1 MSIGG
6 YENTMKPIIE
16 VAQALGIAD
25 DHLELYG
32 KYKCKINP
40 SLWEEV
46 KDRPDGKLVLVTA
59 MNPTP
64 AGEGKT
70 LTTIGLTQA
79 LNAIGKGTIAAL
91 REPSLGP
98 CFGMKGGAT
107 GSGKAQIV
115 PADDINLHFTGDIHA
130 VTSAHNLL
138 SAMIDN
144 HLFHGNVL
152 RLNPGRIVWK
162 RAMDMNDRSL
172 RSIVTGLGSGNGNAR
187 EAGFLITT
195 ASEVMAVL
203 CLSED
208 LSDLRSRLGRMLIG
222 YNEEGEAVTA
232 DRMGAVEAMV
242 VLLKEAI
249 KPNLVQTL
257 EGTPVMVHGGPFAN
271 IAHGCSSVVGTRL
284 ALKLAEIVVT
294 EAGFGA
300 DLGAEKFFDIK
311 CRQSG
316 LIPAAAVLVVTVKAL
331 KYNGGVPN
339 SELDYANP
347 EALKL
352 GLVNMERHIENLS
365 KFGVPVMVVINQ
377 YAEDASE
384 EVELVK
390 ERCHKLGVMV
400 ETSTVWA
407 EGSAGGQKM
416 AERLVKILDHQMAN
430 FAPLYDHELDIRAK
444 IEKVV
449 KEIYRGQDVS
459 YSPAAQR
466 GLAEIDRLGYGDL
479 PVCMA
484 KTPYSFSDQPR
495 LLGAPKGFTIH
506 VSEISLSAGAG
517 FVVVHTGNIVT
528 MPGLPRSPAAEQIA
542 LDEHGVIN
550 GLF

>member
-1 MSIGG
+1 
-6 YENTMKPIIE
+6 MKHIVE
-16 VAQALGIAD
+16 VAQAMGIEE

-40 SLWEEV
+40 TLWEEV

-79 LNAIGKGTIAAL
+79 LNAIGEPTIAAL

-144 HLFHGNVL
+144 HLFHGNGL

-172 RSIVTGLGSGNGNAR
+172 RSIVTGLGSGNGNTR

-203 CLSED
+203 CLSEN
-208 LSDLRSRLGRMLIG
+208 LSDLRNRLNRMLIG
-222 YNEEGEAVTA
+222 YNEEGVAVTA
-232 DRMGAVEAMV
+232 SQLGAVEAMV

-257 EGTPVMVHGGPFAN
+257 EGTPVIVHGGPFAN

-284 ALKLAEIVVT
+284 ALKLAKIVVT

-316 LIPAAAVLVVTVKAL
+316 LTPAAAVLVVTVKAL
-331 KYNGGVPN
+331 KYNGGIPN
-339 SELDYANP
+339 SELSLHNV
-347 EALKL
+347 EALQL
-352 GLVNMERHIENLS
+352 GLSNMERHIENLR
-365 KFGVPVMVVINQ
+365 KFGVPVMVAINHFT
-377 YAEDASE
+377 EDSSE
-384 EVELVK
+384 EVDLVK
-390 ERCHKLGVMV
+390 ERCNQLGVSV
-400 ETSTVWA
+400 EVSNVWA
-407 EGSAGGQKM
+407 EGSAGGVKF
-416 AERLVKILDHQMAN
+416 AEKLVQLLNHQSTS
-430 FAPLYDHELDIRAK
+430 FEPLYDNELDIPAK
-444 IEKVV
+444 IEKIVL
-449 KEIYRGQDVS
+449 EIYRGESVT
-459 YSPAAQR
+459 YSPAATR
-466 GLAEIDRLGYGDL
+466 GLAEINRLGYGDL

-484 KTPYSFSDQPR
+484 KNPYSFSDQPR
-495 LLGAPKGFTIH
+495 LLGAPEGFTIH
-506 VSEISLSAGAG
+506 VRDISLSAGAG

-528 MPGLPRSPAAEQIA
+528 MPGLPKSPAAEQIA

-550 GLF
+550 GLI